1 MDTDQPRHD
10 LDRLLQVMRR
20 LRDPQRGCAWD
31 LQQDFRS
38 IAPATLEEAHEL
50 VEAIEQNDF
59 VHVREELGDVLFQVI
74 FHAQLGA
81 ERQLFDFTDI
91 VHTLVEKLLRRHPH
105 VFPAGDIDGV
115 VDRSTS
121 TSVIEVKRNWESIK
135 QSEREARRQAGI
147 LDDIPKVLPA
157 LSRARKVQQRVARV
171 GFDWASETAVLAKI
185 EEELAE
191 YRTAQGQSQQR
202 REAELGDLLFSCVN
216 LARHAGIDAEAALR
230 RSTKKF
236 EQRFGLVEQRLAEA
250 GESLEEASLERM
262 DELWEQVKQAGL
274 AGPQSP
280 V

>member
-1 MDTDQPRHD
+1 
-10 LDRLLQVMRR
+10 MR
-20 LRDPQRGCAWD
+20 
-31 LQQDFRS
+31 
-38 IAPATLEEAHEL
+38 PATLEEAHEL
-50 VEAIEQNDF
+50 VEAIEQEDF

-74 FHAQLGA
+74 FYAQLGA
-81 ERQLFDFTDI
+81 ECQLFDFTDI
-91 VHTLVEKLLRRHPH
+91 VHTLVEKLVRRHPH

-171 GFDWASETAVLAKI
+171 GFDWDSETAVLAKI

-202 REAELGDLLFSCVN
+202 REEELGDLLFSCVN

-230 RSTKKF
+230 RSTQKF
-236 EQRFGLVEQRLAEA
+236 EQRFGLVERLLAEA

>member
-50 VEAIEQNDF
+50 VEAIELEDF
-59 VHVREELGDVLFQVI
+59 AHVREELGDVLFQVI

-81 ERQLFDFTDI
+81 EQQLFDFTDI

-121 TSVIEVKRNWESIK
+121 TSVVEVKRNWESIK

-171 GFDWASETAVLAKI
+171 GFDWDSETAVLARI

-202 REAELGDLLFSCVN
+202 REEELGDLLFSCVN

-230 RSTKKF
+230 RSTQKF

-262 DELWEQVKQAGL
+262 DELWEQVKQAGQRC
-274 AGPQSP
+274 PIRT
-280 V
+280 

>member
-20 LRDPQRGCAWD
+20 LRDPQSGCAWD

-50 VEAIEQNDF
+50 VEAIEQEDF

-74 FHAQLGA
+74 FYAQLGA

-91 VHTLVEKLLRRHPH
+91 VHTLVEKLVRRHPH

-171 GFDWASETAVLAKI
+171 GFDWDSETDVLAKI
-185 EEELAE
+185 EEELVE

-202 REAELGDLLFSCVN
+202 REEELGDLLFSCVN

-230 RSTKKF
+230 RSTQKF
-236 EQRFGLVEQRLAEA
+236 ERRFGLVEQRLAEA

-274 AGPQSP
+274 AEPQSP

>member
-10 LDRLLQVMRR
+10 LDRLLRVMRR

-50 VEAIEQNDF
+50 VEAIEQGDF

-74 FHAQLGA
+74 FYAQLGA
-81 ERQLFDFTDI
+81 ELQLFDFTDI
-91 VHTLVEKLLRRHPH
+91 VHTLVEKLVRRHPH
-105 VFPAGDIDGV
+105 VFPAGDIDGE

-171 GFDWASETAVLAKI
+171 GFDWDSETDVLAKI
-185 EEELAE
+185 EEELVE

-202 REAELGDLLFSCVN
+202 REEELGDLLFSCVN

-230 RSTKKF
+230 RSTQKF
-236 EQRFGLVEQRLAEA
+236 ERRFGLVEQYLAEA

-274 AGPQSP
+274 AEPQSP